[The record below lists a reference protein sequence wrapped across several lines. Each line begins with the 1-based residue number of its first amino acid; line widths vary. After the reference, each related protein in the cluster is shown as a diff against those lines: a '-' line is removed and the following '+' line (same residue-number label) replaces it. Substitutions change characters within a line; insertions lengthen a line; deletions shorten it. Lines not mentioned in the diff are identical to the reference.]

1 MKTCKNEKKETE
13 EEEKKYRK
21 TCKQLS
27 KIREEMPSTL
37 IVIVKLLEIV
47 RTDFVKGIEGN
58 QVSNQTIY
66 LTLVLLALERSI

>member
-1 MKTCKNEKKETE
+1 
-13 EEEKKYRK
+13 
-21 TCKQLS
+21 
-27 KIREEMPSTL
+27 MPSTL